1 MPQVARGQAAAWRG
15 PEARVIEWLWS
26 QRSSQGGNAL
36 ATSGPSHPYL
46 SYTDG
51 LAASSAD
58 IILLIGRIL
67 LGWLFLKNGW
77 DKVMNITGFVGYLTN
92 LKVPNPG
99 LWAWPAAISEVVI
112 GAALIL
118 GVATRY
124 AALFMLVYLIITIV
138 LAHRYWDYPAAQQG
152 NQFNHFLKN
161 LAIMGGALVLF
172 VTGPGRFSLDSILAK
187 RR

>member
-1 MPQVARGQAAAWRG
+1 MATT
-15 PEARVIEWLWS
+15 
-26 QRSSQGGNAL
+26 RSS
-36 ATSGPSHPYL
+36 HDYL

-51 LAASSAD
+51 LAASSTD

-67 LGWLFLKNGW
+67 LGWLFFEAGW
-77 DKVMNITGFVGYLTN
+77 DKVMNINGFVGYLTS
-92 LKVPNPG
+92 LKVPNPSF
-99 LWAWPAAISEVVI
+99 WAWPAAISEVVI
-112 GAALIL
+112 GVALIL
-118 GVATRY
+118 GIATRY

-138 LAHRYWDYPAAQQG
+138 LAHRYWEYPAAQQG

-161 LAIMGGALVLF
+161 LAIMGGALVIF